1 VQALSLMKACANK
14 SSMVAEQGA
23 WVVELEDS
31 NDRLLAELEQVHL
44 ALNEAIAAQN
54 SLFVSYEKLEEE
66 CIGLHAA
73 VDTLEQEKAKTAT
86 DHEAEVAATHKK
98 NRDYRIGHRKRLRE
112 PHMNLEKVMNE
123 IGVRCLPYPR
133 KKSTIGEIITWF
145 DTEI

>member
-98 NRDYRIGHRKRLRE
+98 KSRLSHWSPQEASRASHELGKGDERDWCAM
-112 PHMNLEKVMNE
+112 P
-123 IGVRCLPYPR
+123 
-133 KKSTIGEIITWF
+133 TIP
-145 DTEI
+145 